1 VSGTATELR
10 LAVAAR
16 AENLA
21 LVRQAL
27 AGLGDATGMDEATLS
42 DLKQIATEA
51 CMNSIVHAYPDDGEG
66 RIEVRAR
73 VAAGE
78 VTLSVRDWGVGF
90 RPRPAEAHGQS
101 LRLGLPLIAS
111 LADRFE
117 VFAPLD
123 GGTEVRVRL
132 SLEGGLG
139 EPVQQESPAA
149 PREAEVAVTGD
160 AARQVIA
167 RVMAIAATRVGF
179 SLDRMSDGVLIGDVI
194 SSHDAG
200 DFAGNRVG
208 VELDESEPGT
218 LWMRVGPFVDGGARR
233 LMEHMEVP
241 GMDFSLAKLAD
252 RVDVESDQ
260 EGDFVVIE
268 LSRDQRPAKVGED
281 GE

>member
-1 VSGTATELR
+1 MSATATELR

-27 AGLGDATGMDEATLS
+27 AGLGDATGIDEASLA

-51 CMNSIVHAYPDDGEG
+51 CMNAVVHAYPDDSEG

-78 VTLSVRDWGVGF
+78 VVLSVRDWGVGF
-90 RPRPAEAHGQS
+90 RPRPAEAQGQS

-111 LADRFE
+111 LSDRFE
-117 VFAPLD
+117 VFSPLD

-132 SLEGGLG
+132 GIDGTFDS
-139 EPVQQESPAA
+139 PVQQSVPAP
-149 PREAEVAVTGD
+149 PREAEVSVTGD

-179 SLDRMSDGVLIGDVI
+179 SLDRMSDGVLLGDVI

-200 DFAGNRVG
+200 DFAGKRVG
-208 VELDESEPGT
+208 VELDESAPGT
-218 LWMRVGPFVDGGARR
+218 LWVRVGPFVDGGAQR
-233 LMEHMEVP
+233 LMEHMDVP
-241 GMDFSLAKLAD
+241 GMDFSLSKLAD
-252 RVDVESDQ
+252 RVDVETDR

-268 LSRDQRPAKVGED
+268 LARE
-281 GE
+281 

>member
-1 VSGTATELR
+1 MTAPATELR
-10 LAVAAR
+10 LGIAAR

-27 AGLGDATGMDEATLS
+27 AGLGDAVELDDAALA

-51 CMNSIVHAYPDDGEG
+51 CMNAVVHAYPDDSEG
-66 RIEVRAR
+66 RIEIRAR

-90 RPRPAEAHGQS
+90 RPRPADVQGQS

-111 LADRFE
+111 LSDRFE

-132 SLEGGLG
+132 SIDDALAA
-139 EPVQQESPAA
+139 PVQQSVPAP
-149 PREAEVAVTGD
+149 PREAEIAVTGD

-200 DFAGNRVG
+200 DFAEKRVG

-233 LMEHMEVP
+233 LMEHMDIP
-241 GMDFSLAKLAD
+241 GMDFSLSKLAD
-252 RVDVESDQ
+252 RVDVESEDG
-260 EGDFVVIE
+260 GDFVVIE
-268 LSRDQRPAKVGED
+268 LSRDQVES
-281 GE
+281 